1 MAEIKTREVVT
12 GTIKT
17 IDKASVGAE
26 RLKNSYAKTRSV
38 VEANSV
44 QEETSPSE
52 YASTRIEQGLA
63 DGTSHTYR
71 GINDMKG
78 ISISNRREKSKSA
91 TKNREFFQKNFLKI
105 NRSGSH
111 SVESGKRIVAKGI
124 KQSENVTKQY
134 VNVTNRF
141 QARQRKRYAIR
152 QLTNSRIASRKN
164 VRKLR
169 RIGIAV
175 SHLVRNIIA
184 GTKALIAAIAAGG
197 TTAIIVIVVC
207 CLFGAA
213 LFLFG
218 GGDSSSYTPVSPEVD
233 AYSPTI
239 TKYAKEYGISEY
251 TELIKA
257 VMMHESGGKGTDPMD
272 SSGFSYNTKYPEG
285 ITDPDYSIKCG
296 VQKLADLISKNKCES
311 ALDMAGIRKVLE
323 GYNTGDDDEA
333 YVNDVLKYYP
343 YGNFSDEV
351 LLLGTGELGLPINGM
366 TAADITSSF
375 GGRESPGGIG
385 STNHK
390 GLDLG
395 FPIGTK
401 VYACEKGTVIHAG
414 WSGGFGKLVIVDHGN
429 GMQTYYAHLSK
440 INTAKGMKVVR
451 GQNIGE
457 VGNTGNS
464 TGPHLHLGVMV
475 NGSFMNPEK
484 FLAIP

>member
-1 MAEIKTREVVT
+1 MAEIKTREVVI

-17 IDKASVGAE
+17 IDKASIGVE
-26 RLKNSYAKTRSV
+26 RFKHSYAKTRSV
-38 VEANSV
+38 VEANNV
-44 QEETSPSE
+44 PEEGTPSE
-52 YASTRIEQGLA
+52 YASTRVEQGLV
-63 DGTSHTYR
+63 DGTRHTYR
-71 GINDMKG
+71 GVKDMKG
-78 ISISNRREKSKSA
+78 ISISNRCTKSKSA
-91 TKNREFFQKNFLKI
+91 TKNRQFFQKNFSRTDKQTI
-105 NRSGSH
+105 YRGDRTPMNAS
-111 SVESGKRIVAKGI
+111 KGI
-124 KQSENVTKQY
+124 KQHYNAKT
-134 VNVTNRF
+134 
-141 QARQRKRYAIR
+141 QARVLQRKRYAIR
-152 QLTNSRIASRKN
+152 QLTSRRVASRKN
-164 VRKLR
+164 MR
-169 RIGIAV
+169 RIRHAGIV
-175 SHLVRNIIA
+175 ISHAVRNIIA
-184 GTKALIAAIAAGG
+184 GTRALIAAIATLG

-218 GGDSSSYTPVSPEVD
+218 GGDSSSYTPVSPEVE

-239 TKYAKEYGISEY
+239 VKYAKEYDISEY
-251 TELIKA
+251 VELIKA
-257 VMMHESGGKGTDPMD
+257 VMMHESAGKGTDPMNA
-272 SSGFSYNTKYPEG
+272 SGFSYNTKHPEG

-296 VQKLADLISKNKCES
+296 VQKLSELIRTYKCES
-311 ALDMAGIRKVLE
+311 ALDMSGIRKVLE
-323 GYNTGDDDEA
+323 GYNSGDNDEA
-333 YVNDVLKYYP
+333 YVTGVLKYYP

-366 TAADITSSF
+366 TAANITSRF

-401 VYACEKGTVIHAG
+401 VYACESGIVTHAG

-440 INTAKGMKVVR
+440 INTVKGMKVVR

-475 NGSFMNPEK
+475 NGSFVNPEK
-484 FLAIP
+484 FLAIPK

>member
-1 MAEIKTREVVT
+1 MTDIKTKERFK
-12 GTIKT
+12 GSIKL
-17 IDKASVGAE
+17 IDKSVISAE
-26 RLKNSYAKTRSV
+26 RFKQSYAKTKAV
-38 VEANSV
+38 VESRNV
-44 QEETSPSE
+44 QDETPSE
-52 YASTRIEQGLA
+52 YASSRIEQSFE
-63 DGTSHTYR
+63 DGTTYAIR
-71 GINDMKG
+71 GLDDVNRLAKN
-78 ISISNRREKSKSA
+78 NRRKIAKSA
-91 TKNREFFQKNFLKI
+91 TEKSANFQSDFSVSRQDTTVIANARTKTSAKNI
-105 NRSGSH
+105 
-111 SVESGKRIVAKGI
+111 KRTRN
-124 KQSENVTKQY
+124 ETKRHFNMATQA
-134 VNVTNRF
+134 R
-141 QARQRKRYAIR
+141 ARQRKKYAIR
-152 QLTNSRIASRKN
+152 QMTNNRILVGKNIRKT
-164 VRKLR
+164 R
-169 RIGIAV
+169 RMGMVV

-184 GTKALIAAIAAGG
+184 GTKALIAAIAACG
-197 TTAIIVIVVC
+197 TTAIIVVIVC

-218 GGDSSSYTPVSPEVD
+218 GGDSSNYIPVSLEVE

-257 VMMHESGGKGTDPMD
+257 IMMQESGGKGMDPMD
-272 SSGFSYNTKYPEG
+272 SSGFSYNTKYPNG

-296 VQKLADLISKNKCES
+296 VQKLAALISKNKCES
-311 ALDMAGIRKVLE
+311 VLDMPGIRKVLE
-323 GYNTGDDDEA
+323 GYNAGDDDET
-333 YVNDVLKYYP
+333 YINDVLKYYP

-351 LLLGTGELGLPINGM
+351 LSLGTGELGLPIKGM
-366 TAADITSSF
+366 TQSTITSHF

-390 GLDLG
+390 GLDIG

-414 WSGGFGKLVIVDHGN
+414 WSGGFGKLIIVDHGN

-475 NGSFMNPEK
+475 NGSFVNPEK
-484 FLAIP
+484 LLLIP